1 MCLFTR
7 EEIKEKLNEASGN
20 VQDSS
25 NPTRIIFTPTSLNH
39 YSIERFSEV
48 YAQIH
53 DGDFDTVV
61 IVESQPGTHEK
72 KLPMPSHKSFTTRFG
87 EVPVNDKLRNELCDE
102 DDDFFI
108 DDEAFSK
115 DLSLF
120 DQLLFLQNQIDNF
133 SVLSLQITDESP
145 AIIKE
150 LSAALEEILASRNAL
165 LIFCCDIHHL
175 GVEQFKTIKKQ
186 IKDGN
191 IPGLM
196 HSMNSGEVKMKGAGA
211 FFAGLLIA
219 NKWNLNVQ
227 FSETKGEE
235 IPISGYGKVQYQPVF
250 G

>member
-1 MCLFTR
+1 MCLFTQA
-7 EEIKEKLNEASGN
+7 EIKEKLNKASESI
-20 VQDSS
+20 QDSS
-25 NPTRIIFTPTSLNH
+25 QPTRILFTPTSLNH
-39 YSIERFSEV
+39 YSIERFSDV
-48 YAQIH
+48 YAQIN

-72 KLPMPSHKSFTTRFG
+72 KLPMPSHKSFSTRFG

-120 DQLLFLQNQIDNF
+120 DQLLFLQSKLKDF

-165 LIFCCDIHHL
+165 LVFCCDIHHL
-175 GVEQFKTIKKQ
+175 GLDQFKTIQ
-186 IKDGN
+186 TQFNDGN
-191 IPGLM
+191 ISGLM
-196 HSMNSGEVKMKGAGA
+196 HSMNSGEVKMKGAGS

-219 NKWNLNVQ
+219 DRWKLNVQ
-227 FSETKGEE
+227 FSQIEGAKT
-235 IPISGYGKVQYQPVF
+235 PISGYGKVQHQPVF